1 MTSIGIDRHTGQPL
15 TGWAHVVQCL
25 QVIFSTGVGARVM
38 RRTFGSAVPA
48 LLGQN
53 LVPATVLRFMT
64 AYAIAI
70 DLWEPRFR
78 VRSFSLPSDKNNA
91 ETAGQG
97 RLTIQIHGDYM
108 PNALEGDF
116 TVVVP
121 KTVDL

>member
-1 MTSIGIDRHTGQPL
+1 MDRHTGQTL
-15 TGWAHVVQCL
+15 TGWAHVVQSM

-53 LVPATVLRFMT
+53 FVPATVLRFMS
-64 AYAIAI
+64 AVAIAI

-78 VRSFSLPSDKNNA
+78 VRSFSLPSDANDA
-91 ETAGQG
+91 ESAGQG
-97 RLTIQIHGDYM
+97 RLGMQIHGDYM